1 VAAQALLDE
10 QLRTAWAQVLEG
22 LLEQAHPYPH
32 QISAPLGLSYY
43 WSASETEY
51 ATDVLFRSP
60 AALARLYP
68 LFVRHGLST
77 FQSPDV
83 LRFLGKSRP
92 ELFNAEL
99 KGRLQ
104 HRPEGVRLKHVV
116 NGNSLK
122 IYDKEGQILRVE
134 ATINQPRDFRVF
146 RPTRDDPTQGMKW
159 QELRWGVADL
169 FRRAQ
174 VCQAANRRYLEA
186 LSSVSGTTPL
196 AQEAAT
202 LCRAGWCSKAA
213 VTAPSIPGRLMTP
226 NFCKPSVAESS
237 LWAACV
243 MPICA
248 NFFSRPLKTWSCSA
262 AKRPPSVES
271 LPCYEPTASCEK
283 STTLTVIT

>member
-1 VAAQALLDE
+1 M
-10 QLRTAWAQVLEG
+10 
-22 LLEQAHPYPH
+22 
-32 QISAPLGLSYY
+32 
-43 WSASETEY
+43 
-51 ATDVLFRSP
+51 LFRSP

-116 NGNSLK
+116 NGNSLQ

-202 LCRAGWCSKAA
+202 LCRAVVLKGRRYRALNPWTAHDAQLLQAVSRGEFTLGGLRNADLRKLLFPPTKDLVLQRRQAAA
-213 VTAPSIPGRLMTP
+213 VSRKLALLRAHGILRKINNTHRYHLTKFGRRVVTALL
-226 NFCKPSVAESS
+226 VARNADIDA
-237 LWAACV
+237 LNQMAA
-243 MPICA
+243 
-248 NFFSRPLKTWSCSA
+248 
-262 AKRPPSVES
+262 
-271 LPCYEPTASCEK
+271 
-283 STTLTVIT
+283 